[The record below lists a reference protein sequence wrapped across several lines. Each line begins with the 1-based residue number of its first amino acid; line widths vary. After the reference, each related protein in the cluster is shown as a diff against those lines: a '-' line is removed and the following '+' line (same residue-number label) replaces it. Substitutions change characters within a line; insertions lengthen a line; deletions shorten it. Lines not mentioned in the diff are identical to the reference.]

1 MTLEQYLS
9 KIPSKEYTP
18 TSSELQ
24 NKYGSAPTLEE
35 LNTSNIPAD
44 QLKSYR
50 KFNNSDF
57 IPSNKYVSLATGPSA
72 NTNETSKTLYG
83 ITGKYP
89 INNNIT
95 GFTDIDA
102 QRLQY
107 ELNAPHGDVA
117 TAISTGIKGQ
127 GNLGPVTVSGSV
139 AVPLSKQNAKVH
151 NADINIPLN
160 DKVQLV
166 GSYQKVDHPY
176 FNKVNDRKGIQ
187 YTFDNDGNIKAYTDS
202 NTYKDDY
209 NKNTVKSKG
218 VNVVYPI
225 NKNTKL
231 NIDYNNNNGLA
242 AYLANMQYNF

>member
-9 KIPSKEYTP
+9 NGPTP
-18 TSSELQ
+18 VAKQ
-24 NKYGSAPTLEE
+24 NST
-35 LNTSNIPAD
+35 NIGDYVNIVP
-44 QLKSYR
+44 
-50 KFNNSDF
+50 NNGENRRINS
-57 IPSNKYVSLATGPSA
+57 INAQ
-72 NTNETSKTLYG
+72 
-83 ITGKYP
+83 YP

-107 ELNAPHGDVA
+107 ELNAPHGDIA

-127 GNLGPVTVSGSV
+127 GNLGPAIVSGSI
-139 AVPLSKQNAKVH
+139 AVPLSKQNSKVY

-160 DKVQLV
+160 NKVQLV

-176 FNKVNDRKGIQ
+176 FNKVNNRNGIQ
-187 YTFDNDGNIKAYTDS
+187 YTFDNDGSIKAYTDN

-242 AYLANMQYNF
+242 AYLANMQYKF